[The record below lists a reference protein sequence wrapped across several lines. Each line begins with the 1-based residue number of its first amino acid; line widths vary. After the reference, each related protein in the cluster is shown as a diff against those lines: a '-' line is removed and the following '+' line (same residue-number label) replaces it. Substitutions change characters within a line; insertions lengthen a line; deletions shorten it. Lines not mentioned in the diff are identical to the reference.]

1 VSELA
6 PTTTTKDHTNHCRGT
21 SLVHQGYHSCRYTT
35 LATGSFHS
43 FGNDTGQSSRRRSN
57 HEGLHTHTTMS
68 NLDQWRVPP
77 VGRARR
83 TCINAKR
90 ENWEWCRRLSADAK
104 PRKSCKE
111 GQCNQFFWQ
120 QKQERKRLGIGV
132 QVDSQKLKIAEEDL
146 EMILPRLVF

>member
-1 VSELA
+1 
-6 PTTTTKDHTNHCRGT
+6 
-21 SLVHQGYHSCRYTT
+21 
-35 LATGSFHS
+35 
-43 FGNDTGQSSRRRSN
+43 
-57 HEGLHTHTTMS
+57 
-68 NLDQWRVPP
+68 
-77 VGRARR
+77 
-83 TCINAKR
+83 
-90 ENWEWCRRLSADAK
+90 LSADAK